1 MHTIAITGATGF
13 IGKHLVAELLRLGGF
28 RIKLLTR
35 AKNSETN
42 SLIESGVIVVE
53 GDLLNLESLNGFLEQ
68 DCTVINLV
76 YLHDAGE
83 QKNMEATNN
92 LLHMCKSASVKR
104 LIHCSTAAVVGRTPD
119 NLVTENTVC
128 QPVTEYGITKLKIE
142 TMILD
147 TKDSF
152 DTTILRPTAVFGI
165 DGEPLKK
172 LARDLITKRRL
183 ANYAKSCLFG
193 KRRTNLV
200 NIANVV
206 AAIVFLIKRNENL
219 RGETFIIS
227 DDDSENNNFVYT
239 ERLLMKA
246 LNVPDYRLPRLFV
259 PPFFLTFLLACL
271 GRNNINPMCNYS
283 SNKLLGLGY
292 QKACSFESSI
302 TEYANWYQS
311 TIMMRQTSVL

>member
-35 AKNSETN
+35 AKNSLVN
-42 SLIESGVIVVE
+42 SLIESGVVVVE
-53 GDLLNLESLNGFLEQ
+53 GDLLNLESLNGFLEKG
-68 DCTVINLV
+68 CTVINLV

-83 QKNMEATNN
+83 QKNIEATHN
-92 LLHMCKSASVKR
+92 LLHMCEAAIVKR

-119 NLVTENTVC
+119 NLITEKTPC

-142 TMILD
+142 TMILE
-147 TKDSF
+147 TKGSF
-152 DTTILRPTAVFGI
+152 DTAILRPTAVFGI
-165 DGEPLKK
+165 GGEPLKK
-172 LARDLITKRRL
+172 LAKDLVTKHRL
-183 ANYAKSCLFG
+183 VNYAKSCLFG

-206 AAIVFLIKRNENL
+206 AAIVFLIRRSENL
-219 RGETFIIS
+219 RGGTFIIS

-246 LNVPDYRLPRLFV
+246 LNVPDYRLPRLFL
-259 PPFFLTFLLACL
+259 PPFLLTFLLACL

-283 SNKLLGLGY
+283 SSKLLELGY
-292 QKACSFESSI
+292 QKACSFETSI
-302 TEYANWYQS
+302 IEYANWYQS
-311 TIMMRQTSVL
+311 TSMTRQAAVL